1 MKTGKDVKDLYM
13 KHCSLEGKKLRML
26 FIGHEIG
33 DDIPL
38 YKLKLTNGV
47 VIVVFII

>member
-1 MKTGKDVKDLYM
+1 MKTGKDIKELYM
-13 KHCSLEGKKLRML
+13 KHRSLQGKKLRTV

-38 YKLKLTNGV
+38 YKFKLTNGV